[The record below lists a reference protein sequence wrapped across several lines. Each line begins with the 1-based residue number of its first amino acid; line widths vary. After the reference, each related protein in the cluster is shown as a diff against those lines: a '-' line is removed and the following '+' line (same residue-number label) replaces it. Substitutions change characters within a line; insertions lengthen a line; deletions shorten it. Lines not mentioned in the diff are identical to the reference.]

1 MKWPLVRNLNIS
13 LVAILIALIF
23 GGISHLHASS
33 AKAKIA
39 PIKGTMEIGFYDL
52 MSDQREVYQAQ
63 IMDMDEAL
71 LFTLTRKD
79 DAMFVL
85 RGKLDEVIRKRGRV
99 FYDYVPIRYSNPENH
114 KLIFSFIDFLRH
126 NVVWVY
132 PMTVNKKPLVIGQSG
147 MMFLFPLSN

>member
-1 MKWPLVRNLNIS
+1 MKWPRVRNLNIG
-13 LVAILIALIF
+13 LVAILMALLLG
-23 GGISHLHASS
+23 GGIHLYASP
-33 AKAKIA
+33 AKAKSG

-79 DAMFVL
+79 DVMFVL

-99 FYDYVPIRYSNPENH
+99 FYDYVPIRYSNPANH

-132 PMTVNKKPLVIGQSG
+132 PMTVNKRPLVIGQSG

>member
-1 MKWPLVRNLNIS
+1 MKLLRVRNLNIC
-13 LVAILIALIF
+13 LVAILVALIF
-23 GGISHLHASS
+23 GGVSHLHASS
-33 AKAKIA
+33 AKAKNG

-52 MSDQREVYQAQ
+52 MSDQHEVYQAQ
-63 IMDMDEAL
+63 IMDMNETL

-132 PMTVNKKPLVIGQSG
+132 PMTVNKKSLAIGQSG

>member
-85 RGKLDEVIRKRGRV
+85 RGKLDEVIRKRGAC
-99 FYDYVPIRYSNPENH
+99 F
-114 KLIFSFIDFLRH
+114 
-126 NVVWVY
+126 
-132 PMTVNKKPLVIGQSG
+132 MTTSPFVIAT
-147 MMFLFPLSN
+147 LKTTN